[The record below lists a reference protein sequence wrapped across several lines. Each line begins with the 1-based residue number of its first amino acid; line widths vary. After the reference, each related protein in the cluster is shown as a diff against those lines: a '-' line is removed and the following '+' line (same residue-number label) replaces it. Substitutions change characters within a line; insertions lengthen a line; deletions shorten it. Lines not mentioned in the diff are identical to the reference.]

1 MEIAQNVKS
10 IVSRELG
17 VGIEEVKEGSSFIDD
32 LGADSLAIVELV
44 LAIEEHFKI
53 DIPEKETERI
63 QTVGDVIAYIQARQ
77 VAS

>member
-1 MEIAQNVKS
+1 MQIVQDVKS

-17 VGIEEVKEGSSFIDD
+17 IGIDDIKEGSSFIED

-44 LAIEEHFKI
+44 MAIEEHFKI

-77 VAS
+77 AAS

>member
-1 MEIAQNVKS
+1 MQIIQDVKS

-17 VGIEEVKEGSSFIDD
+17 IGIDDIKEGSSFIED

-44 LAIEEHFKI
+44 MAIEEHFKI

-77 VAS
+77 AAS

>member
-1 MEIAQNVKS
+1 MEIAQDVKS

-63 QTVGDVIAYIQARQ
+63 QTVGDVITYIQARQ